1 MQTAVFFAE
10 RMALEL
16 KILKQIIFGQ
26 VEVDANDTPIF
37 LASKDDSSVLYKERR
52 DLKNKHSSGRWLLQT
67 LANWQYDIMSVLL
80 TGQSGLDYH
89 ILVKT
94 KELAQ
99 FSVEP
104 KLS

>member
-1 MQTAVFFAE
+1 M
-10 RMALEL
+10 
-16 KILKQIIFGQ
+16 
-26 VEVDANDTPIF
+26 
-37 LASKDDSSVLYKERR
+37 
-52 DLKNKHSSGRWLLQT
+52 
-67 LANWQYDIMSVLL
+67 LANWQCDIMSVLL